1 MEEQKKDKFDE
12 ALDILEEY
20 TKGTPPR
27 DSRMEAGC
35 WCGGHEQEHI
45 KKNIEDK
52 EKKQDHS

>member
-1 MEEQKKDKFDE
+1 MEQKKKDKFDE

-35 WCGGHEQEHI
+35 WCGGHEQEH
-45 KKNIEDK
+45 KKKSSEEK
-52 EKKQDHS
+52 EENKNQ